1 MPQAATSILNAVF
14 SNGYRNDLSKMK
26 TAEEFR
32 KTAGDIRFFGKAEE
46 REMYSHDIGDVP
58 PIMTNTFFDTQP
70 DLVVQPRNVAE
81 IKQVLAF
88 ANKRKIPVI
97 PRGAASWGFGGVIP
111 TNAGIVIDLS
121 PFRNILDL
129 DTTQKTVTV
138 EAGARWSDIDIIAKK
153 KGLCLRTYPSS
164 KFSTVGGWVSTGGYG
179 INSFKYG
186 HLAKQIVSLTVVTGS
201 GEVKKL
207 TPVDRE
213 FPYFIST
220 EGEFGIIAEITLK
233 LRDVPQA
240 SYPHLLYFPGDPDAF
255 AFIERLVQCKA
266 SQELNPN
273 VIRFLDENHLGDTN
287 EVMRVAI
294 FKKTA
299 GVFVEF
305 DRSEDDDRFVRFLTQ
320 TGRIEEAP
328 RHVAAY
334 LWNERL
340 FGMKT
345 KRLGPTILASEVI
358 IPIAAA
364 AAFIASAKKLGHRFA
379 VEICIDSYIVD
390 EQRALLMSTFLCD
403 SRSLRYYV
411 DLPLATM
418 LTHAAV
424 KLGAEPYG
432 LGLWNAPF
440 VNHLYSNDK
449 QRDLKAYK
457 AKVDPNHILNP
468 GKYLRVDANVVSAL
482 VFHPAVFGFSMNL
495 LTLLS
500 PVVGK
505 VATTFLGKDR
515 KVDQLDFELSI
526 HACAKCG
533 NCLAV
538 CPAYLVTQNEAVT
551 AKGKLALGKKFLHNK
566 KVTRA
571 ESANAFM
578 CMHCRA
584 CEEICQTNLELMN
597 LWDALEKRIEGRFGR
612 PQEQILEFLKRV
624 DVSQD
629 YWKMVER
636 NN

>member
-1 MPQAATSILNAVF
+1 
-14 SNGYRNDLSKMK
+14 MK

-515 KVDQLDFELSI
+515 KVDQLDFELSV